1 MSKFRVA
8 SQVSPELC
16 SDMLKRCEADKR
28 TLEADLVRADLK
40 TRILLIGVAMLAAG
54 YLMILMFLI

>member
-1 MSKFRVA
+1 
-8 SQVSPELC
+8 
-16 SDMLKRCEADKR
+16 MLKRCEADKR